1 MFEFTRQGLELLRAQ
16 DATLYELLRAEYQS
30 QMDSLILVA
39 ASSLADPSTLVCEGT
54 AISNV
59 TTEGYPGA
67 RFHAGCKNVDRI
79 EVLAIERAKIAF
91 RARYANV
98 QPHSASSANEII
110 LFKLLKPGQT
120 ILALGLASGGHL
132 THGSRA
138 SVSGKLFRVVNY
150 GLDARGLIDYESV
163 QLLAEECRPRL
174 IICGASSYPRAL
186 DFPRFRR
193 IADSVGA
200 YLLADIS
207 HIAGLVAGDEHPSP
221 IEHAH
226 FTTTSTY
233 KQLCGPR
240 GGLILM
246 GKDAETAAPE
256 GRMTLSEMIQ
266 NAVFPFFQGTPHLGA
281 IAAKARALA
290 LVSTPEWKKFARRIV
305 ANAQVLAGFLKK
317 NGFSLITG
325 GTDNHMILMDVL
337 CRGMTGLSAERTLE
351 DCNILVNRNCIP
363 NDKERPSVT
372 SGIRLGTNTV
382 AARNMGVE
390 QMERIASVIDYVLRS
405 VRVSGN
411 EPCTLPED
419 VRKNARAEVRDLCL
433 AFPIPN
439 YPRVPHGARAAAE
452 S

>member
-207 HIAGLVAGDEHPSP
+207 HIAWLVAGDEHPSP

-439 YPRVPHGARAAAE
+439 YPRVPHGACAAAE

>member
-337 CRGMTGLSAERTLE
+337 GRGMTGLSAERTLE

>member
-1 MFEFTRQGLELLRAQ
+1 
-16 DATLYELLRAEYQS
+16 
-30 QMDSLILVA
+30 
-39 ASSLADPSTLVCEGT
+39 
-54 AISNV
+54 
-59 TTEGYPGA
+59 
-67 RFHAGCKNVDRI
+67 
-79 EVLAIERAKIAF
+79 
-91 RARYANV
+91 
-98 QPHSASSANEII
+98 
-110 LFKLLKPGQT
+110 
-120 ILALGLASGGHL
+120 
-132 THGSRA
+132 
-138 SVSGKLFRVVNY
+138 VNY